1 MPPVMSH
8 QDSRSRAEAA
18 FRLRSCGRTWTE
30 ISAELGYR
38 SRDGARLAVARYV
51 DRQPALSA
59 DTVRRS
65 AHEGL
70 RVVRAVLFE
79 RFADAK
85 ERGDDDDLIALAK
98 EIRANTAE
106 TVKLHGAYVP
116 VRTEVD
122 LSVTTSA
129 AEAVNRLEQ
138 ELLAIAAQRRQ
149 HPVPQIIEGEVI
161 S

>member
-1 MPPVMSH
+1 M
-8 QDSRSRAEAA
+8 
-18 FRLRSCGRTWTE
+18 
-30 ISAELGYR
+30 
-38 SRDGARLAVARYV
+38 
-51 DRQPALSA
+51 
-59 DTVRRS
+59 
-65 AHEGL
+65 
-70 RVVRAVLFE
+70 RAVLFE